1 MTLRPVMTADGSLT
15 LFVPGLNEHYH
26 SIFGAVQES
35 MHIFI
40 EAGLGSFASRKE
52 VSVLEVGFGTGL
64 NAFLSMIEAGKKSQR
79 ILYSSIEAF
88 PLEEKLYST
97 LNYPDVTGF
106 PEYQS
111 LFFRLHTSPWNEPV
125 QITDHF
131 CLEKIHAS
139 LEIRKFDPERFD
151 LIFFD
156 AFGPDVQPEL
166 WKEAIFMEL
175 YQTLKPGGVLVT
187 YSAKGSVRRA
197 MKRAGFTIEKLPGP
211 KGKREMT
218 RARKGGT
225 RQRRAPAGG
234 TRQRRAPAGDV
245 RQQGK

>member
-26 SIFGAVQES
+26 STFGAVQES
-35 MHIFI
+35 RHIFI

-52 VSVLEVGFGTGL
+52 VSVLEAGFGTGL
-64 NAFLSMIEAGKKSQR
+64 NAFLSMIEANKKSQT
-79 ILYSSIEAF
+79 IFYSSIEAF
-88 PLEEKLYST
+88 PLNEKFYST
-97 LNYPDVTGF
+97 LNYPEVTGF
-106 PEYQS
+106 PEYRS
-111 LFFRLHTSPWNEPV
+111 LFLQLHASPWNDPV
-125 QITDHF
+125 QITEHF
-131 CLEKIHAS
+131 YLEKIHAD
-139 LEIRKFDPERFD
+139 LESQKFDPERFD

-175 YQTLKPGGVLVT
+175 YKTLRPGGLLVT

-197 MKRAGFTIEKLPGP
+197 MKSAGFTIEKLAGP

-218 RARKGGT
+218 RARKG
-225 RQRRAPAGG
+225 
-234 TRQRRAPAGDV
+234 
-245 RQQGK
+245 